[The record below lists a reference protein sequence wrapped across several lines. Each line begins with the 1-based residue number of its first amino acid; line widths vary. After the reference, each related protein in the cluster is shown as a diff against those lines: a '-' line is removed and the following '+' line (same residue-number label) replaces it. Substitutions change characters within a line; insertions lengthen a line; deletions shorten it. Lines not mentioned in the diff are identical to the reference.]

1 MIQLHQVFKYYDT
14 NLPALADITLKI
26 KKGDFVFITG
36 PSGAGKTTLLK
47 LMFSSEKPT
56 RGEIIV
62 NGINIARIKASG
74 IPAFRRQ
81 AGVVYQDFKLIN
93 SKTVYENVSFPLDIS
108 GARRKVVRRKAWQV
122 LKWVGL
128 LQKKD
133 SFPNHL
139 SGGEQQRVAIARAII
154 NNPILLLADEPTGN
168 LDPVL
173 ALEIMKLFR
182 AINTRGTTIII
193 ATHNQSMAE
202 KFSEKIIHLERGHV
216 KLHYSADQP

>member
-1 MIQLHQVFKYYDT
+1 MIELHQVSKIYDST
-14 NLPALADITLKI
+14 IPALVDINLKI
-26 KKGDFVFITG
+26 NKGDFIFLTG

-47 LMFSSEKPT
+47 LMFSSERPT

-62 NGINIARIKASG
+62 NGINITRIKPSD
-74 IPAFRRQ
+74 IPYIRRKI
-81 AGVVYQDFKLIN
+81 GVVFQDFKLIN
-93 SKTVYENVSFPLDIS
+93 TKTVFENVAFALDII
-108 GARRKVVRRKAWQV
+108 GMKRKLIKRKVWQV

-128 LQKKD
+128 LQKID
-133 SFPNHL
+133 AYPPCL

-173 ALEIMKLFR
+173 SLEIMKLFK

-193 ATHNQSMAE
+193 ATHNKSMAE
-202 KFSEKIIHLERGHV
+202 AFSGHLICLGRGHIEGI
-216 KLHYSADQP
+216 